1 MDDLKEHY
9 RLWDEFREKWPVSRL
24 AKMEL
29 HEYTSAG
36 SKESFTYWIEKRL
49 EDLGSIWGG
58 SSFKFGVFSRKDT
71 DDKKSNAKLSYSG
84 SYGWYSSLGA
94 SVEEAF
100 EKVRSYVTQVATMAE
115 NGDLDGIE
123 AFEHLGEA
131 FKWKIA
137 FHYQNRE
144 APVIVDIFKRAPLAA
159 YVGGSASQSMA
170 ELQRAAISKCPE
182 NLGVLE
188 YGKQL
193 WEVWSKMNLE
203 IWKLSHGNSPV
214 FTDAER
220 QQYLNDAWAVMDR
233 NTNAPGPG
241 DQQKGKQGK
250 DFAEAPVGTL
260 FYLCHGNSPQ
270 LVGQFLSEAIP
281 CDKGPG
287 WLKRKYRVLKQAQR
301 KDRYT
306 DNKKGWSPQGNS
318 TFWKVGEDDL
328 PDFESS
334 LLKPYFAT
342 DLAELASLSGDPID
356 PIELETPP
364 DLSDE
369 EILKHFDT
377 NAAFRE
383 NRATWSATEASLF
396 CRLARAAHSVGLD
409 WWHVGINTQVRFGR
423 REAESERAFAVLGI
437 VRGRRTKTVTLKGIG
452 ALPELHR
459 EPLTEEVVAS
469 LETSLVAERSAIN
482 TYCPLASARPGYWPD
497 ELGIEAP
504 DEPETSMKAINRIYY
519 GPPGT
524 GKTYKLKQLLKAEY
538 EQGLDTVSP
547 DEWRRQFIAEH
558 FANLKWWEVAAASLY
573 ALAGTT
579 GKVKVNDLAAH
590 EFVQALAS
598 KKGSQSVTPTLWRT
612 LQNHTIEESTTVR
625 MKVRLSP
632 AIFDKTEDSYW
643 QFAGDWQNDC
653 AHIIE
658 LMERLKQG
666 QESTG
671 AIQRYSFV
679 TFHQSYGYEEFVE
692 GLRPIL
698 DNSDNTPGQVQYE
711 IRPGVFKELCRRA
724 RLAPT
729 QRFAIVIDEINRG
742 NISKIFGE
750 LITLIETDKR
760 EGAENPISV
769 ILPYSGE
776 SFSVPSNVDV
786 IGTMNTADRSL
797 ALLDTALRRRFDFE
811 AIMPN
816 VSDVPGAPLH
826 NLRVRMGDKTI
837 DVPRM
842 LAAINARIEALYDRD
857 HTIGHAYFTSLQ
869 SIQDELERFNA
880 LTEVFRNRILPLLEE
895 YFFEDWQ
902 KIQLVLADNQK
913 QTNARFVAQS
923 ADQES
928 DLTWLF
934 GTGHGLD
941 SYTTKPRYQIQAS
954 AFSNPDAY
962 IGIYVTLAD

>member
-1 MDDLKEHY
+1 MSDFQQQY
-9 RLWDEFREKWPVSRL
+9 ALWDAFREKWPVSRL

-94 SVEEAF
+94 SVEDAF

-137 FHYQNRE
+137 FHYQNRQ
-144 APVIVDIFKRAPLAA
+144 APLIVDIFKRAPLAVF
-159 YVGGSASQSMA
+159 VGGTASQSMA
-170 ELQRAAISKCPE
+170 ALQKSALARRPTDVDILEFGRQIWEAWSEK
-182 NLGVLE
+182 NLA
-188 YGKQL
+188 
-193 WEVWSKMNLE
+193 
-203 IWKLSHGNSPV
+203 IWKLSHGLGDFPS
-214 FTDAER
+214 EQR
-220 QQYLNDAWAVMDR
+220 QQYLEAELGVMH
-233 NTNAPGPG
+233 G
-241 DQQKGKQGK
+241 DTAKGQGD
-250 DFAEAPVGTL
+250 DFKKVPIGTL
-260 FYLCHGNSPQ
+260 FYLCHGNEN
-270 LVGQFLSEAIP
+270 LLLIGQFISDPVP
-281 CDKGPG
+281 CDKGDG
-287 WLKRKYRVLKQAQR
+287 WLQRRYRVLKSAI
-301 KDRYT
+301 
-306 DNKKGWSPQGNS
+306 KKGGYQGAQKGWTPNYRS
-318 TFWKVGEDDL
+318 TFKLVGANDL
-328 PDFESS
+328 PEFEST
-334 LLKPYFAT
+334 LLKPYFDT

-356 PIELETPP
+356 PIDLETPP
-364 DLSDE
+364 DSADE

-377 NAAFRE
+377 NEAFKE
-383 NRATWSATEASLF
+383 NRATWSSTETSLF
-396 CRLARAAHSVGLD
+396 CRLARVVHSVGLD
-409 WWHVGINTQVRFGR
+409 WWHVGMNTQVRFGR
-423 REAESERAFAVLGI
+423 REAESERAVAVLGI

-558 FANLKWWEVAAASLY
+558 FADLKWWEVAAASLY
-573 ALAGTT
+573 VLAGSS

-658 LMERLKQG
+658 LVERLKQG

-826 NLRVRMGDKTI
+826 NLRVTMGDKTI
-837 DVPRM
+837 DIPRM

-869 SIQDELERFNA
+869 SVQDELERFNA
-880 LTEVFRNRILPLLEE
+880 LTEVFRNRVLPLLEE

-913 QTNARFVAQS
+913 PTNARFVAQT

-928 DLTWLF
+928 DLTRLF

-941 SYTTKPRYQIQAS
+941 SYTTKPRYQIQSS

-962 IGIYVTLAD
+962 IGIYATLAD